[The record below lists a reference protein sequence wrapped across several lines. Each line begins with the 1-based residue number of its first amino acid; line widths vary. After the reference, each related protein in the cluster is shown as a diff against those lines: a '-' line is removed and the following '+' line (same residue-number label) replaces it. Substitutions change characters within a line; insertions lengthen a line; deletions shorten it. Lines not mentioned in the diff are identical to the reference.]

1 MATVSDRV
9 IARKLIGSCVTVL
22 YLKVFRSSVKV
33 KISFTSEHNI
43 AVQIK
48 ALVVNR
54 VC

>member
-1 MATVSDRV
+1 MATVSYRV

-33 KISFTSEHNI
+33 KISFTSEYNV
-43 AVQIK
+43 AVQTK
-48 ALVVNR
+48 AFVVTR